1 MTLTPESVL
10 KESVELYDNSLITK
24 IKLAGRQVMFVDDS
38 PEMLNLIKLML
49 ENKYNIIDGYIIEPN
64 PIFAKHVIEWFIN
77 KGVPLPELLKC
88 AILDIDF
95 GIYNKSISVNDLI
108 RLCLAHNVPVVLFS
122 AISEDTWKT
131 YVAPEF
137 YDKVVYICKTNP
149 HSMNQIYSII
159 TEKEINIVEK

>member
-1 MTLTPESVL
+1 MTPESVL
-10 KESVELYDNSLITK
+10 TESVELYDKSLINK

-38 PEMLNLIKLML
+38 PEMLSLIKIML
-49 ENKYNIIDGYIIEPN
+49 ENQYNIIDGYIIEPN
-64 PIFAKHVIEWFIN
+64 PIFAKHVIDWFVN
-77 KGVPLPELLKC
+77 KNVPLAELLKC

-108 RLCLAHNVPVVLFS
+108 SLCLTHNVPVVLFS
-122 AISEDTWKT
+122 AISEDAWKN

-137 YDKVVYICKTNP
+137 HDKVTYICKTNP

-159 TEKEINIVEK
+159 TERELNVVEK